1 MRKVTARELHAMGV
15 KGGPDLPLPSD
26 LASKIALAKIQ
37 ICNALEKLYGD
48 DMKIW
53 IRVLQRAQQQP
64 AFQKEPHKT
73 AVEQLLKELEREAK
87 R

>member
-1 MRKVTARELHAMGV
+1 MRKVTARELHALGV
-15 KGGPDLPLPSD
+15 KGGPDLPPLD
-26 LASKIALAKIQ
+26 LASKIALAKAQ

-53 IRVLQRAQQQP
+53 IRVLQRAQRLP
-64 AFQKEPHKT
+64 FFQREPRKT
-73 AVEQLLKELEREAK
+73 AIEELLKELEKEAK